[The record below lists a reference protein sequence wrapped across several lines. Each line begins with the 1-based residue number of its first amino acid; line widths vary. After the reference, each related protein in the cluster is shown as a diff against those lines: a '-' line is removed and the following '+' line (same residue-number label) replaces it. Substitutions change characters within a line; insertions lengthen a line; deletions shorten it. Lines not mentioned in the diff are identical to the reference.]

1 MYMAGRITPSFQE
14 DARRMLV
21 HGRAERTDGQRV
33 NVQRQ
38 VASTGV
44 QDGVNASISCPSR

>member
-21 HGRAERTDGQRV
+21 HGRAEGTDGQRI
-33 NVQRQ
+33 N
-38 VASTGV
+38 ASTFNV
-44 QDGVNASISCPSR
+44 KWRVLESTKTE